1 MILLGKVKKAVMLSV
16 IPTVAGIMILAVI
29 VVYTVQ
35 TVVGIIAES
44 ENNDAVGL
52 MDSLPPW
59 VTPEIILTSLQ
70 LQDEYGIYASVT
82 IAQAQQE
89 VGGTW
94 DGTSLYL
101 TASVDY
107 NLFGL
112 KATSGMSEWNGEIT
126 WDGTRGGTGTYRK
139 YDSYSQ
145 GLKDRARLLLT
156 SSVYSEIADTAVNR
170 RGSQAQLEALS
181 RSPWCENQYHTLNG
195 FMEVYQLRRLDN
207 MTEASYR
214 AQYGTG
220 GAAGGQFNGTFVYYN
235 QADPAWGSLR
245 YVRGDTI
252 ANSGCAATSLA
263 MVWAT
268 YKGDTSI
275 TPATVFSIG
284 NGNGAL
290 VNGWLSRDGCVRA
303 TNADPSF
310 GCTAVH
316 KLDWQS
322 AYEALDRGGAVM
334 VVGSGQAPFTTGGH
348 WFLIIGYE
356 GNTAYLADPGH
367 RNCTWT
373 QIGGNSSGESLSYIR
388 SQTQDMIIFT
398 PR

>member
-1 MILLGKVKKAVMLSV
+1 MGKLKKAAIFSLISSV
-16 IPTVAGIMILAVI
+16 GMTLIGAVLIACVI
-29 VVYTVQ
+29 VNVI
-35 TVVGIIAES
+35 GIIAQS
-44 ENNDAVGL
+44 ENNNEGVEL
-52 MDSLPPW
+52 MESLPPW

-94 DGTSLYL
+94 DGTSLYP
-101 TASVDY
+101 TASIDY

-112 KATSGMSEWNGEIT
+112 KASNGISEWNGEIT

-145 GLKDRARLLLT
+145 GLKDRARLLL
-156 SSVYSEIADTAVNR
+156 SSSAYSEVADTAVNR

-220 GAAGGQFNGTFVYYN
+220 GNAGAGQFNGTFVYYN
-235 QADPAWGSLR
+235 QADPAWGSLT

-252 ANSGCAATSLA
+252 ASSGCAATSLA
-263 MVWAT
+263 MIWAT

-275 TPATVFSIG
+275 TPATVFSLG

-316 KLDWQS
+316 KMDWQS

-334 VVGSGQAPFTTGGH
+334 VVGSGQPPFTSGGH
-348 WFLIIGYE
+348 WFVIIGYE
-356 GNTAYLADPGH
+356 GNKAYLADPGH
-367 RNCTWT
+367 RSCTWT
-373 QIGGNSSGESLSYIR
+373 QIGGSSNGESLSYIR
-388 SQTQDMIIFT
+388 NQTQDMIIFT

>member
-1 MILLGKVKKAVMLSV
+1 MEKIKKIVFISLGPSLVVFILIVVMLS
-16 IPTVAGIMILAVI
+16 AVM
-29 VVYTVQ
+29 Q
-35 TVVGIIAES
+35 TAIGIISQS
-44 ENNDAVGL
+44 ENNEGVGL

-70 LQDEYGIYASVT
+70 LQDQYGIYASVT

-94 DGTSLYL
+94 DGTSLYK

-112 KATSGMSEWNGEIT
+112 KATGGMSEWNGEVT
-126 WDGTRGGTGTYRK
+126 WDGTRGATGTYRK
-139 YDSYSQ
+139 YDTYSQ

-156 SSVYSEIADTAVNR
+156 SSAYSEVADTAVNR

-195 FMEVYQLRRLDN
+195 FMEVYQLKRLDD

-214 AQYGTG
+214 AQYATG
-220 GAAGGQFNGTFVYYN
+220 GSTGEFNGNFVYYN
-235 QADPAWGSLR
+235 QADPKWGSLR

-252 ANSGCAATSLA
+252 ASSGCAATALA

-275 TPATVFSIG
+275 TPATVFALG

-290 VNGWLSRDGCVRA
+290 VNGWLSRDGCVNA
-303 TNADPSF
+303 TNSNPEF

-322 AYEALDRGGAVM
+322 AYAALDRGGAVM
-334 VVGSGQAPFTTGGH
+334 VVGSGNAPFTSGGH

-367 RNCTWT
+367 RSCTWT
-373 QIGGNSSGESLSYIR
+373 QIGGSSNGESLSYIKSR
-388 SQTQDMIIFT
+388 TQDMIIFT